1 MFCSR
6 TFVFIYS
13 FMESLQFT
21 PSLLFLI
28 AKWYVVRNSNAI
40 WVLSSALFCGLNT
53 VLDAQKHFKWD
64 TFPKWHHCDPLGIED
79 RTHVWENHA
88 LPITLIMF
96 VRVFAIIIINNVT
109 NCYPIQGIYWCT
121 SQINYNNDKQNVFS
135 HQGSFWS
142 MSKGTGV
149 LSQHSRLQV
158 LMNIFLVQDS
168 HKPSG
173 RLIKG
178 V

>member
-1 MFCSR
+1 MVDFHFCGVNLYVLWLDLR
-6 TFVFIYS
+6 VYLFIYGIVAIY
-13 FMESLQFT
+13 T
-21 PSLLFLI
+21 LLFLI
-28 AKWYVVRNSNAI
+28 AKWYVVRIPNAN

-109 NCYPIQGIYWCT
+109 NCYPIQGIYWCA
-121 SQINYNNDKQNVFS
+121 SQINYNNDKKMFS
-135 HQGSFWS
+135 
-142 MSKGTGV
+142 
-149 LSQHSRLQV
+149 
-158 LMNIFLVQDS
+158 
-168 HKPSG
+168 
-173 RLIKG
+173 LIKG
-178 V
+178 HSGVCRKVREFLPNIVGCKF